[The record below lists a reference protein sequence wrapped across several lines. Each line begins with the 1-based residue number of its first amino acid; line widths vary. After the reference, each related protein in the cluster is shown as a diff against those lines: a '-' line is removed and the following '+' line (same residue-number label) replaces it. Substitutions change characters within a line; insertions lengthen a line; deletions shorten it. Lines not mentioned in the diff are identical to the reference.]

1 MQDVKLRVALE
12 NMRYKACTPDDI
24 DFSKS
29 RIAGKG
35 LDDPKFAQ
43 KRFRNISVSPQEI
56 NKGTSLMSWVLNDL
70 LLKMARHQQLS
81 ILSTD

>member
-12 NMRYKACTPDDI
+12 NMRYKACTLDDI
-24 DFSKS
+24 DVSKS

-35 LDDPKFAQ
+35 PDDPKLAQ
-43 KRFRNISVSPQEI
+43 KRFRNILVSPREI

-70 LLKMARHQQLS
+70 LLKMARH
-81 ILSTD
+81 